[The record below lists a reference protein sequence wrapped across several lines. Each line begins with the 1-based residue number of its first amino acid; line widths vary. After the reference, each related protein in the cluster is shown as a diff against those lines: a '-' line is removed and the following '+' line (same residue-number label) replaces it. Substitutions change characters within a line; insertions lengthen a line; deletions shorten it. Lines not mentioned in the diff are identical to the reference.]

1 MGMMVSPEY
10 GGGGMD
16 TVFTFWQWK
25 KFQKLM
31 HRFCNTFH
39 NHWYVGESKNLEM
52 KNKAKYSKPLASG
65 ELLVLF
71 VY

>member
-16 TVFTFWQWK
+16 MFHMFWQWK

-31 HRFCNTFH
+31 HQNCSH
-39 NHWYVGESKNLEM
+39 VC
-52 KNKAKYSKPLASG
+52 
-65 ELLVLF
+65 
-71 VY
+71 